1 LHGMGLPNR
10 IPVPELGHEP
20 TREAAMAAFAKSWRS
35 RMIDRRAG
43 EDRRRGA
50 AGAGEAMKCGGRLA
64 TQRVIRIPSS
74 KLRRAFAR
82 WLATACRAGARL
94 IVLEGLTGS
103 GKTTLTDRPFLVDG
117 KRSRNI
123 EIDQFFPEDTPI
135 PLGSTY
141 LDAINQ
147 QSLQARL
154 RIAFASAAP
163 VVVAEGPMAWPL
175 IGPIADVSRDHIR
188 RVYLKRMRHLQPDIW
203 VEENFLH
210 NPDRWPPSGFHQ
222 SIYRYHAEH
231 RPWLDAD
238 LVLERIEAEA
248 E

>member
-1 LHGMGLPNR
+1 
-10 IPVPELGHEP
+10 
-20 TREAAMAAFAKSWRS
+20 
-35 RMIDRRAG
+35 
-43 EDRRRGA
+43 
-50 AGAGEAMKCGGRLA
+50 
-64 TQRVIRIPSS
+64 
-74 KLRRAFAR
+74 
-82 WLATACRAGARL
+82 
-94 IVLEGLTGS
+94 VLEGLTGS
-103 GKTTLTDRPFLVDG
+103 GKTTLTERPFLVDG
-117 KRSRNI
+117 KCSLNI

-135 PLGSTY
+135 PSGSTY

-154 RIAFASAAP
+154 RTALASAAS

-175 IGPIADVSRDHIR
+175 IEPIADVSRDHIR

-203 VEENFLH
+203 VEEDFLN
-210 NPDRWPPSGFHQ
+210 NPSRWPPTDFHR

-231 RPWLDAD
+231 RRWLDAD

>member
-1 LHGMGLPNR
+1 M
-10 IPVPELGHEP
+10 
-20 TREAAMAAFAKSWRS
+20 
-35 RMIDRRAG
+35 
-43 EDRRRGA
+43 
-50 AGAGEAMKCGGRLA
+50 C
-64 TQRVIRIPSS
+64 
-74 KLRRAFAR
+74 
-82 WLATACRAGARL
+82 
-94 IVLEGLTGS
+94 S
-103 GKTTLTDRPFLVDG
+103 GKTTLAERRFLVDG
-117 KRSRNI
+117 KRSLNI

-154 RIAFASAAP
+154 RTALASAAP

-175 IGPIADVSRDHIR
+175 IEPIADVSRDHIR
-188 RVYLKRMRHLQPDIW
+188 RVYLKRMRHLQPEIW
-203 VEENFLH
+203 VEEDFLN
-210 NPDRWPPSGFHQ
+210 NPNRWPPTGFHR